1 MTTSISRRQLLR
13 LTAIVVVAAPFSSVL
28 SLTASAADA
37 TLISSD
43 DPTAVAL
50 KYVDDAA
57 KAKEAKPGSKCA
69 NCTLYQGT
77 ADSAQGPC
85 AIFPG
90 KQVKATGWCAS
101 WTAKA

>member
-1 MTTSISRRQLLR
+1 MV
-13 LTAIVVVAAPFSSVL
+13 AVAAPFSSVL

-37 TLISSD
+37 PLVSSD

-57 KAKEAKPGSKCA
+57 KAKDAKPGSKCA